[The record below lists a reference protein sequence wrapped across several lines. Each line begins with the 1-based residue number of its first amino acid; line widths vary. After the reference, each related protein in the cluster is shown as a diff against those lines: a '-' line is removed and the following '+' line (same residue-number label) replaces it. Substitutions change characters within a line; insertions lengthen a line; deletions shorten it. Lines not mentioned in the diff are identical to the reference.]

1 MKVARENTTFV
12 QALQP
17 VILNLQAEISAGR
30 EQWALSESQYGK
42 LIAEWDALTP
52 EDKEKLRNNLASIQ
66 LGELYNE
73 IHRNWAGVCL
83 KQKRTTEARRVLG
96 KIGEVPAEEPGEACF
111 APTPQIA
118 DPFLQLGRSFFGKA
132 KFSIGRCRRGS
143 EFPEAPVGS
152 LTKAGYLRSAT

>member
-1 MKVARENTTFV
+1 MGMQPWYRRLE
-12 QALQP
+12 LQHLYMAP
-17 VILNLQAEISAGR
+17 WEY
-30 EQWALSESQYGK
+30 YGK

-96 KIGEVPAEEPGEACF
+96 KIGEVPAEEPERPA
-111 APTPQIA
+111 
-118 DPFLQLGRSFFGKA
+118 S
-132 KFSIGRCRRGS
+132 RR
-143 EFPEAPVGS
+143 
-152 LTKAGYLRSAT
+152 RRR